1 MDGGIE
7 RVTLRHPPSGAG
19 GYDKTEVT
27 DLFMQKKYRIGIVGT
42 GAVGSEMLRILRQRN
57 FPCADIRFMARSAR
71 REEIAGESCEV
82 VETTADAFEGLDFAF
97 FAGTEGEKGASQL
110 FGWEAVKR
118 GVTVID
124 NGDDFRMD
132 PRVPLVIPE
141 INPEAIDQHQGLIA
155 NPNCSTII
163 ALMAIGPL
171 HRVAGIR
178 RIVAAT
184 YQAVSGSGQAAIRE
198 IEQQLADV
206 AIGETSQ
213 PQVYPYPILLNLLPQ
228 IGGPKPELPGYTTE
242 EAKMLFETRKI
253 LGSDAIRVS
262 ATCVRVPVIN
272 GHSEVLN
279 LEFEKPL
286 SAGEARAILAASP
299 GVQVLDDLATAQY
312 PMPLVANG
320 KDDCLVGR
328 IREDASVD
336 NGLSLFVSGDNIRKG
351 AALNAVQIAETVIA
365 RAS

>member
-1 MDGGIE
+1 M
-7 RVTLRHPPSGAG
+7 AKQ
-19 GYDKTEVT
+19 YK
-27 DLFMQKKYRIGIVGT
+27 IGIVGT

-57 FPCADIRFMARSAR
+57 FPCSEIRFMARSAR
-71 REEIAGESCEV
+71 HEEIAGEFCNV
-82 VETTADAFEGLDFAF
+82 VETTADAFDGLDFAF

-141 INPEAIDQHQGLIA
+141 INPEALENHQGLIA

-171 HRVAGIR
+171 YRVAGLR
-178 RIVAAT
+178 RLVAAT
-184 YQAVSGSGQAAIRE
+184 YQAVSGSGAAAVRE
-198 IEQQLADV
+198 LEQQLASYGTDN
-206 AIGETSQ
+206 APPSS
-213 PQVYPYPILLNLLPQ
+213 VYPYPILLNLLPQ

-253 LGSDAIRVS
+253 LGNDGIRVS
-262 ATCVRVPVIN
+262 ATCVRVAVFN
-272 GHSEVLN
+272 GHAEVLN
-279 LEFEKPL
+279 LELEKPL
-286 SAGEARAILAASP
+286 SADEARAILAEAP
-299 GVQVLDDLATAQY
+299 GVRVVDDLAASQY
-312 PMPLVANG
+312 PMPRDANG
-320 KDDCLVGR
+320 TDTCLVGR

-336 NGLSLFVSGDNIRKG
+336 NGLSLFVCGDNIRKG
-351 AALNAVQIAETVIA
+351 AALNAVQIAETLIA
-365 RAS
+365 RQ